1 MLLINFV
8 DKFQTMKQFA
18 LILTLLITSFSFAK
32 DIDLRVNWSFLEVQ
46 EDVDYSS
53 KVQITIDGKLVH
65 ESHEFKET
73 DNNAFTVCKVK
84 AGKHKVNVQV
94 YTLYNNVWE
103 AKTKSNEYSVDAF
116 YSGEVTFKKD
126 AELTLVFDI
135 GLEKTTFY
143 WVGIVNKKEKMCS
156 TSITWQYLNV
166 EQGYDHDSKLH
177 IEIDGQLV
185 HVSSVIPESQLGKV
199 EVEVPQGVHTISIK
213 SYTMY
218 KGRWQAHTIENGYS
232 VDALYSQQL
241 EFKGKSKK
249 IDLKFD
255 FDSGAIKPTIE

>member
-1 MLLINFV
+1 
-8 DKFQTMKQFA
+8 MKQFA

-46 EDVDYSS
+46 EGVDYPS
-53 KVQITIDGKLVH
+53 KIQITIDGKLVH
-65 ESHEFKET
+65 ESREFKET

-84 AGKHKVNVQV
+84 AGKHKVNVQAF
-94 YTLYNNVWE
+94 TLYNEVWE

-116 YSGEVTFKKD
+116 YNGEVVFKKD

-135 GLEKTTFY
+135 GSEKTTFS

-185 HVSSVIPESQLGKV
+185 QVSSVIPESQLGKV
-199 EVEVPQGVHTISIK
+199 EVEVPQGVHTISIT

-218 KGRWQAHTIENGYS
+218 EGTWQIHTIENGYS
-232 VDALYSQQL
+232 VDALFAQKL
-241 EFKGKSKK
+241 DFKGKSKR

-255 FDSGAIKPTIE
+255 LDSGTTKPTIK